1 MPRSSPPPPA
11 QSAPYSPPPAD
22 LAVCTVCACLSCM
35 LALSCCFLGTDNEA
49 AMVAPGCRR
58 RIPLLRGEP
67 NDDERPASNEPDDPS
82 AAGGDS
88 CGAGLGGR
96 ERCGGRGAVAEPCGG
111 AVHEASSSVLSNAM
125 RRCRAGGPALVG
137 ACAAKGLMRSLVRLS
152 VRRACSCPSRSYLIV
167 CDHLTCRYRERIP
180 WCHLENFR
188 VPAARRIFSRAYG
201 ACSARQEARRRA
213 SFMAI
218 FIVIFG
224 PFFLAWAAWRPSGR
238 NVVNFFL
245 LHQSTDLGELYPMV

>member
-1 MPRSSPPPPA
+1 
-11 QSAPYSPPPAD
+11 
-22 LAVCTVCACLSCM
+22 
-35 LALSCCFLGTDNEA
+35 
-49 AMVAPGCRR
+49 MVAPGCRR

-188 VPAARRIFSRAYG
+188 ARL
-201 ACSARQEARRRA
+201 RRA
-213 SFMAI
+213 GFFRAPTARAQLDRRLDAVRVSWRFLSSFS
-218 FIVIFG
+218 G
-224 PFFLAWAAWRPSGR
+224 PFFSLGR
-238 NVVNFFL
+238 HGGRRVEMSSIFFYWTNRQISASSIRWYRW
-245 LHQSTDLGELYPMV
+245 HKSSAVGCIFSVTCGCRIRAPIVE

>member
-1 MPRSSPPPPA
+1 
-11 QSAPYSPPPAD
+11 
-22 LAVCTVCACLSCM
+22 M

-188 VPAARRIFSRAYG
+188 ARL
-201 ACSARQEARRRA
+201 RRA
-213 SFMAI
+213 GFFRAPTARAQLDRRLDAVRFSWRFLSSFS
-218 FIVIFG
+218 G
-224 PFFLAWAAWRPSGR
+224 PFLAWAAWRPSGR